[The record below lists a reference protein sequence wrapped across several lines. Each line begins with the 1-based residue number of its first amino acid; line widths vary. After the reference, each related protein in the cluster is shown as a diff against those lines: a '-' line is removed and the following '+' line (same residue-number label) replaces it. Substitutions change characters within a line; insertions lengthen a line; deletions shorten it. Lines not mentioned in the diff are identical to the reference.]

1 MTDTERQVLK
11 LKIIAA
17 IAEMEEKIKNRAA
30 TIKPISPE
38 NAIGRISRMDAIN
51 NKGVADAAMRQAE
64 RKLVS
69 LRIALSKIDSPA
81 FGNCGRCKNAIRPA
95 RLMYMPES
103 SMCVRCAGRS

>member
-1 MTDTERQVLK
+1 MTDTERQQLK
-11 LKIIAA
+11 EKIIAA

-30 TIKPISPE
+30 SIQPISPE
-38 NAIGRISRMDAIN
+38 NAIGRVSRMDAIN

-69 LRIALSKIDSPA
+69 LRVALSKIDSPT
-81 FGNCGRCKNAIRPA
+81 FGNCNRCKNPIQPA

-103 SMCVRCAGRS
+103 AMCVRCAGR